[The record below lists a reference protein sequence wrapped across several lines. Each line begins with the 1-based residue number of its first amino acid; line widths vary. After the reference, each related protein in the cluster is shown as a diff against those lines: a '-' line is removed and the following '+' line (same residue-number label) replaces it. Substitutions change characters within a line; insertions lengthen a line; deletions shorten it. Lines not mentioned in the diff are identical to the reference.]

1 MLRILGADRG
11 KESFDRLLHFMFE
24 AIDLERRGSIG
35 FPEFVE
41 WLLLITSENVQ
52 DRLRWGF
59 QICDVRATG
68 RITKPEVTALIR
80 LMFGVLTGLELN
92 HRNPCIGE
100 FVSSLFQSAT
110 VETSSSS
117 KLPLPK
123 STPNVQSAPTTPIKN
138 RDSGG
143 FNKMMLS
150 KDDGW
155 EQGAGPRSNG
165 CNARNGRNGPRSK
178 GPRSK
183 EAEADYVEDASVSL
197 EWEQYRRGKRLGDAM
212 TLLLEDLTQLVVRDS
227 ESLDAMTVAQHAPR
241 HT

>member
-1 MLRILGADRG
+1 MCLEIRDNGSCANLYGCVQVLRILGADRG

-123 STPNVQSAPTTPIKN
+123 STPNAQSAPTTPVKN

-143 FNKMMLS
+143 FNKMMHS

-155 EQGAGPRSNG
+155 EQGG
-165 CNARNGRNGPRSK
+165 GPRSK

-197 EWEQYRRGKRLGDAM
+197 EWEEYRRGKRLGD
-212 TLLLEDLTQLVVRDS
+212 S
-227 ESLDAMTVAQHAPR
+227 ETRRR
-241 HT
+241 HD